1 MLTLIKHAIRM
12 RKTQSAATLLSV
24 ALSAAVVFALAL
36 SFQGVQGGLGASR
49 ERLGADIVVVPADAA
64 VSLDQNALLFSGA
77 PANMYM
83 DAAMEARVAAV
94 GGVERTT
101 AQFYGQTLDASCCS
115 ATEPARLIG
124 YDAATD
130 WVVAPWADRQTDGG
144 LEVGEVVV
152 GCNLADDFADGGTV
166 LGRNVEVAAVLDA
179 TGTDMDGS
187 VLMDMDQVR
196 AFVKDTEEL
205 AYLWDEHGSPDGL
218 ISCILVETAEGQRDE
233 VAAELAALEGVAVIE
248 ASGAVEEAAGQM
260 GALFSI
266 MAGAAALL
274 VAATLF
280 QLFARFFSLAWDRRA
295 ELALYRALG
304 ASRREVSRLI
314 AGEAAVLV
322 GGGAAAGLA
331 LGALLYL
338 AVPGMLAG
346 AGSFPYVAPGLGAV
360 ALTALAVVALYALIG
375 LAAVAW
381 PLARAGRIDPSSA
394 MQTGDID

>member
-1 MLTLIKHAIRM
+1 
-12 RKTQSAATLLSV
+12 
-24 ALSAAVVFALAL
+24 
-36 SFQGVQGGLGASR
+36 
-49 ERLGADIVVVPADAA
+49 
-64 VSLDQNALLFSGA
+64 
-77 PANMYM
+77 
-83 DAAMEARVAAV
+83 
-94 GGVERTT
+94 
-101 AQFYGQTLDASCCS
+101 
-115 ATEPARLIG
+115 
-124 YDAATD
+124 
-130 WVVAPWADRQTDGG
+130 
-144 LEVGEVVV
+144 
-152 GCNLADDFADGGTV
+152 GGTV

-314 AGEAAVLV
+314 AGEAA
-322 GGGAAAGLA
+322 
-331 LGALLYL
+331 
-338 AVPGMLAG
+338 
-346 AGSFPYVAPGLGAV
+346 
-360 ALTALAVVALYALIG
+360 
-375 LAAVAW
+375 
-381 PLARAGRIDPSSA
+381 
-394 MQTGDID
+394 